1 MSPRRRRLQTPLLEH
16 CHLQP
21 PPYFSTAPLRPPSSC
36 IPPPASSCPTHVAH
50 RSTPP
55 PPAAPI
61 LKPPLPFVP
70 RSMSPPSTCPVS
82 DQDVCLQ
89 PDSLS
94 TRSRPRRTTPVGAPV
109 AAALGPGSSNQH
121 WERRVFFH
129 VPPKPELQPCTSLES
144 FQVTHEVEQQRL
156 MEERDR
162 VTREEAKRRIVKAQ
176 PHNRY

>member
-1 MSPRRRRLQTPLLEH
+1 
-16 CHLQP
+16 
-21 PPYFSTAPLRPPSSC
+21 
-36 IPPPASSCPTHVAH
+36 
-50 RSTPP
+50 
-55 PPAAPI
+55 

-121 WERRVFFH
+121 RGRRVFFH
-129 VPPKPELQPCTSLES
+129 VNFIPSSLLIPRRSDNFVACGMIHPISERP
-144 FQVTHEVEQQRL
+144 THV
-156 MEERDR
+156 DCS
-162 VTREEAKRRIVKAQ
+162 
-176 PHNRY
+176 N